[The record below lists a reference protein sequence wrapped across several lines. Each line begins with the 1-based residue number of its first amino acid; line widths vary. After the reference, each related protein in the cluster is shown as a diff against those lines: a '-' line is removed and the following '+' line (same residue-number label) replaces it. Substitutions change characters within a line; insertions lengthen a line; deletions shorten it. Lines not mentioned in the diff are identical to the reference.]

1 MICPKVDRLKRS
13 HNTKPLFTIQ
23 LSVKCVNLSVKN
35 FVNLNSQGKQ
45 QNKYMKKLTLLALI
59 LFPLFVKSQ
68 EISQQY
74 KVYDVK
80 QQKTVSLDE
89 IVAAMANADVL
100 FFGEEHNDSIGHYLE
115 VSLFKKLAVAYNN
128 KVGLTLE
135 MFHTDVQPVI
145 NEYLAGIINEK
156 NFIKEARA
164 WNNYKDYEPMIAF
177 AKSQGIAVIG
187 ANAAGRYSNSV
198 TKNGLEILAKLP
210 ANSKQFLP
218 PHSIDTLTGRYYE
231 KFIALLGGHGMG
243 AMKVYQTQNFWDA
256 TMAWSIA
263 KYAKEN
269 KGKKIFQVN
278 GRFHSDEKLGTYAQL
293 KKYAP
298 KLKALNIAAFAAE
311 DFDNPDWEQH
321 QHLGDYIILTNPK
334 VKKSF

>member
-1 MICPKVDRLKRS
+1 
-13 HNTKPLFTIQ
+13 
-23 LSVKCVNLSVKN
+23 
-35 FVNLNSQGKQ
+35 
-45 QNKYMKKLTLLALI
+45 MKTLILLAILI
-59 LFPLFVKSQ
+59 FPFFAQSQ
-68 EISQQY
+68 DISQHY

-80 QQKTVSLDE
+80 KQKTISLDD
-89 IVAAMANADVL
+89 IVADMANADVL

-115 VSLFKKLAVAYNN
+115 INLFKKLAVVYGN
-128 KVGLTLE
+128 KIGLTLE

-145 NEYLAGIINEK
+145 NEYLASVITEK
-156 NFIKEARA
+156 NFTKEARA
-164 WNNYKDYEPMIAF
+164 WNNYKDYKPMIEF
-177 AKSQGIAVIG
+177 AKTDGISVIG
-187 ANAAGRYSNSV
+187 GNAAARYSNSV
-198 TKNGLEILAKLP
+198 TKNGLEILTKLP

-218 PHSIDTLTGRYYE
+218 PNLIDTLTGRYYE

-243 AMKVYQTQNFWDA
+243 NMKVYQTQNFWDA

-263 KYAKEN
+263 KFAKEN

-298 KLKALNIAAFAAE
+298 KLKALNIAAFTAE
-311 DFDNPDWEQH
+311 DFANPDWEKH
-321 QHLGDYIILTNPK
+321 KDLGDYVILTDPK